1 MTGTLPFT
9 QDALFQL
16 NLLLWMVWPPPSP
29 HLSVRPVFR
38 EDGFEL
44 QSIAPALR
52 PSIRTQLLARESGT
66 PIQEQARP
74 DLLLKNQESYTM
86 LPIECKLSGF
96 GAGSGS
102 REVRQANILL
112 SVVGPELAASIG
124 LPHPD
129 QWQCY
134 LYYVLEA
141 DNHNTMF
148 DTLSQLAQHL
158 QDVHIETNTWGTIG
172 IEIDTDGIYLEAVPY
187 ETSPLPSLRNP
198 VPTCVVKLEQGDDPR
213 PLYLIPI
220 DPDIGLK
227 DELYGIRVLE
237 ERVRSSVISL
247 IGRRLEA
254 TQFEIHEDEI
264 MQTAIEV
271 WGYWEHE
278 PDKSSL
284 LRKLVRP
291 YLRKLLDE
299 LRLLGA
305 DIKYEQRIIRFQ
317 DVTPK
322 LAAEIRS
329 RLISRDL
336 ARQDVALW
344 ESYRQL
350 SFDDL
355 FEGWTE

>member
-16 NLLLWMVWPPPSP
+16 NLLLWMVWPPSSP
-29 HLSVRPVFR
+29 HSSVRPIFR
-38 EDGFEL
+38 EDGFVL

-52 PSIRTQLLARESGT
+52 PSIRTQLLAHESGT
-66 PIQEQARP
+66 PIQEKALP
-74 DLLLKNQESYTM
+74 DLLLKNQESNTM
-86 LPIECKLSGF
+86 LPIECKLTGF
-96 GAGSGS
+96 GASSGS
-102 REVRQANILL
+102 REVKQANILL
-112 SVVGPELAASIG
+112 SVLGPELAASIG
-124 LPHPD
+124 LPKPD

-141 DNHNTMF
+141 DNHNAMF
-148 DTLSQLAQHL
+148 ETLSQLTQHL
-158 QDVHIETNTWGTIG
+158 QDVHIKTNTSGTIG
-172 IEIDTDGIYLEAVPY
+172 IEIDTDGIYLKAVPY

-198 VPTCVVKLEQGDDPR
+198 VPTCVAKLEEGDDPR

-247 IGRRLEA
+247 IGRRLDD
-254 TQFEIHEDEI
+254 TRFEVHEDEI
-264 MQTAIEV
+264 MQTAIEL

-278 PDKSSL
+278 PAKSSL
-284 LRKLVRP
+284 LRKIARP
-291 YLRKLLDE
+291 YLRELLDG
-299 LRLLGA
+299 LRRLGA
-305 DIKYEQRIIRFQ
+305 DIKYEQRIIRFRA
-317 DVTPK
+317 VTPK

-329 RLISRDL
+329 RLISRDF

-350 SFDDL
+350 SFDDVV
-355 FEGWTE
+355 EGWAE